1 MRHIPIALIV
11 LALVPIAAFSQAAT
25 DKTNPE
31 KTTLNQMP
39 SIEQINEPVKLIHS
53 STEMIPDANHL
64 VNLSFALELNTV
76 KPIRSYRVH
85 MEQEFEDR
93 KLASI
98 PIVVTSEMSIEN
110 SVASQ
115 KGVTFSCRRDAK
127 AKVWVS
133 IVEFEDGTIWKAE
146 LTKVAEAQGKSN

>member
-1 MRHIPIALIV
+1 MRHIFVALIF
-11 LALVPIAAFSQAAT
+11 LALVPIAAFSQAT
-25 DKTNPE
+25 TEKSKQEKKTPG
-31 KTTLNQMP
+31 QIP

-64 VNLSFALELNTV
+64 VNLSFAAELNTV

-85 MEQEFEDR
+85 LEQEFEDR
-93 KLASI
+93 KLAST
-98 PIVVTSEMSIEN
+98 PIVVTSEMTIEN
-110 SVASQ
+110 SIARH

-133 IVEFEDGTIWKAE
+133 VVEFEDGTIWKAG
-146 LTKVAEAQGKSN
+146 LTKVDEAQGKTN